1 MENPE
6 NQKTSHFL
14 NRIPPIDL
22 ADMLTLILIGAII
35 FALAIFVY
43 SLVSHR
49 IEGSIITAPMIFV
62 GIGLL
67 ASPEGFNVVDVGPT
81 SPLILLFAE
90 IALVLIL
97 FSDAARID
105 FTTLKGNSSYPAR
118 LLVIGLPLTIFAGAV
133 IAITL
138 FTDIALP
145 EAALIGAILAPTDAG
160 LGQVIVNSQKVPA
173 RIRQALN
180 VESGL
185 NDGGAIPFFALFLVL
200 ADAEKDNIPAAQWVL
215 FAAEQIGFGI
225 IVGLIVGLL
234 GGYLVNRA
242 VDKGLMRGRF
252 QWIGFLALA
261 IISFVAADAIGG
273 SGFIAAFV
281 GGFATTLTGKHVG
294 ESIIEFT
301 ATGGEIFS
309 LAVFFIFGVIAAS
322 FMSGITVIILIYA
335 VLSLTLIRMLPVAI
349 SLYKTR
355 LKSESVLFIGW
366 FGPRGLASIV
376 LLLITLNEAPG
387 IPGLK
392 TIAAVVGTTI
402 LISVFAHGI
411 TAKPAIDWYAR
422 KIATLPADAPELKE
436 VVESPTRVQSTVKKS
451 K

>member
-1 MENPE
+1 
-6 NQKTSHFL
+6 
-14 NRIPPIDL
+14 
-22 ADMLTLILIGAII
+22 MLSLILIGAII
-35 FALAIFVY
+35 FSIAIFIY

-67 ASPEGFNVVDVGPT
+67 VSPDGLDILPVNVNNGLL
-81 SPLILLFAE
+81 LIFAE
-90 IALVLIL
+90 IALVFIL
-97 FSDAARID
+97 FSDAARIN
-105 FTTLKGNSSYPAR
+105 FATLKGNHSYPTR
-118 LLVIGLPLTIFAGAV
+118 LLAIGLPLTIFAGAV
-133 IAITL
+133 TAMIF

-145 EAALIGAILAPTDAG
+145 EAALIGVILSPTDAG
-160 LGQVIVNSQKVPA
+160 LGQVIVNSRKVPA

-200 ADAEKDNIPAAQWVL
+200 AEAEKQQVPASQWII
-215 FAAEQIGFGI
+215 FATEQIGLGI
-225 IVGLIVGLL
+225 FVGLIVGLL
-234 GGYLVNRA
+234 GGYLVHTA
-242 VDKGLMRGRF
+242 IDKGMMRGRF

-261 IISFVAADAIGG
+261 LISFIAADAIGG

-281 GGFATTLTGKHVG
+281 GGIATTLTGRHVM

-301 ATGGEIFS
+301 ATGGEILS
-309 LAVFFIFGVIAAS
+309 LAVFFLFGVIAS
-322 FMSGITVIILIYA
+322 SLLSGITLVIFIYA

-349 SLYKTR
+349 SLVKTR
-355 LKSESVLFIGW
+355 LKPESVLFIGW

-392 TIAAVVGTTI
+392 TIGIVVCTTV
-402 LISVFAHGI
+402 LLSVFAHGI
-411 TAKPAIDWYAR
+411 TAKPAIDWYGR
-422 KIATLPADAPELKE
+422 KMAFLPADAPELKD
-436 VVESPTRVQSTVKKS
+436 VVESPTRSDSMKNP
-451 K
+451 

>member
-1 MENPE
+1 
-6 NQKTSHFL
+6 
-14 NRIPPIDL
+14 
-22 ADMLTLILIGAII
+22 MLSLILIGAII
-35 FALAIFVY
+35 FSLAIFVY

-67 ASPEGFNVVDVGPT
+67 VSPEWFDIVAVDAN
-81 SPLILLFAE
+81 SPVILIFAE

-105 FTTLKGNSSYPAR
+105 FTTLKGNRSYPSR
-118 LLVIGLPLTIFAGAV
+118 LLAIGLPLTIFAGAV
-133 IAITL
+133 TAIIF

-160 LGQVIVNSQKVPA
+160 LGQVIVNSPKVPA

-215 FAAEQIGFGI
+215 FAAEQIGLGI
-225 IVGLIVGLL
+225 LVGLIVGLI

-242 VDKGLMRGRF
+242 IDRGMMRGRF
-252 QWIGFLALA
+252 QWTGFLALA
-261 IISFVAADAIGG
+261 IISFVAADAVGG

-281 GGFATTLTGKHVG
+281 GGFATTLTGKHVS

-322 FMSGITVIILIYA
+322 LMSGITLAILIYA
-335 VLSLTLIRMLPVAI
+335 VLSLTLLRMLPVAI
-349 SLYKTR
+349 SLLKTR
-355 LKSESVLFIGW
+355 LQPESVIFIGW

-376 LLLITLNEAPG
+376 LMLITVNDAPG

-392 TIAAVVGTTI
+392 TIVMVVGTTV

-411 TAKPAIDWYAR
+411 TAKPAIDWYAA
-422 KIATLPADAPELKE
+422 KIASLPADAPELKE
-436 VVESPTRVQSTVKKS
+436 VVESPTRIQATIKN
-451 K
+451 

>member
-1 MENPE
+1 
-6 NQKTSHFL
+6 
-14 NRIPPIDL
+14 
-22 ADMLTLILIGAII
+22 MLSLILIGAII
-35 FALAIFVY
+35 FSIAIFIY

-67 ASPEGFNVVDVGPT
+67 VSPDGLGFLSLGANNELV
-81 SPLILLFAE
+81 LIFAE

-105 FTTLKGNSSYPAR
+105 FTTLKGNRSYPSR
-118 LLVIGLPLTIFAGAV
+118 LLAIGLPLTIFAGAV
-133 IAITL
+133 TAIIF
-138 FTDIALP
+138 FTGIALP

-160 LGQVIVNSQKVPA
+160 LGQAIVNSPKVPA

-200 ADAEKDNIPAAQWVL
+200 ADAEKDNIPAAQWVF
-215 FAAEQIGFGI
+215 FAAQQIGLGI
-225 IVGLIVGLL
+225 LVGLIVGLL
-234 GGYLVNRA
+234 GGYLVNMA
-242 VDKGLMRGRF
+242 IDKGLMRGRF

-261 IISFVAADAIGG
+261 IISFVAADAVGG

-281 GGFATTLTGKHVG
+281 GGFATTLTGRHVG

-309 LAVFFIFGVIAAS
+309 LAVFFIFGILAANLIP
-322 FMSGITVIILIYA
+322 GITLVVLIYA

-349 SLYKTR
+349 ALKNTR
-355 LKSESVLFIGW
+355 LKPESVLFIGW

-376 LLLITLNEAPG
+376 LLLITLNEAPS
-387 IPGLK
+387 IPGLQ
-392 TIAAVVGTTI
+392 TIAVVVSTTI
-402 LISVFAHGI
+402 LISVFAHGLSANPFI
-411 TAKPAIDWYAR
+411 NWYER
-422 KIATLPADAPELKE
+422 KIASLPADAPELKE
-436 VVESPTRVQSTVKKS
+436 VVESPTRNQIQVKN
-451 K
+451 

>member
-1 MENPE
+1 
-6 NQKTSHFL
+6 
-14 NRIPPIDL
+14 
-22 ADMLTLILIGAII
+22 MLSLILIGAII
-35 FALAIFVY
+35 FSIAIFIY

-62 GIGLL
+62 GLGLL
-67 ASPEGFNVVDVGPT
+67 VSPDGLGFLSLGANNELV
-81 SPLILLFAE
+81 LIFAE

-105 FTTLKGNSSYPAR
+105 FTTLKGNRSYPSR
-118 LLVIGLPLTIFAGAV
+118 LLAIGLPLTIFAGAV
-133 IAITL
+133 TAIIF
-138 FTDIALP
+138 FTGIALP

-160 LGQVIVNSQKVPA
+160 LGQAIVNSPKVPA

-215 FAAEQIGFGI
+215 FAAQQIGLGI
-225 IVGLIVGLL
+225 LVGLIVGLL
-234 GGYLVNRA
+234 GGYLVNMA
-242 VDKGLMRGRF
+242 IDKGLMRGRF

-261 IISFVAADAIGG
+261 IISFVAADAVGG

-281 GGFATTLTGKHVG
+281 GGFATTLTGRHVG
-294 ESIIEFT
+294 ASIIEFT

-309 LAVFFIFGVIAAS
+309 LAVFFIFGILAAS
-322 FMSGITVIILIYA
+322 LIPGITLVVLIYA

-349 SLYKTR
+349 ALKNTR
-355 LKSESVLFIGW
+355 LKPESVIFIGW

-387 IPGLK
+387 IPGLQ
-392 TIAAVVGTTI
+392 TIAVIVSTTI
-402 LISVFAHGI
+402 LISVFAHGLSANPLI
-411 TAKPAIDWYAR
+411 NWYER
-422 KIATLPADAPELKE
+422 KMALLPDDAPEKKE
-436 VVESPTRVQSTVKKS
+436 VVESPTRLHVTVKN
-451 K
+451 